1 MAAEGSVGPMGA
13 EADVVVVGLGGL
25 GSSAA
30 YWLAR
35 RGVRVVGLE
44 QFELGHVRGASHDH
58 SRIIRRSYH
67 TAHYARLT
75 ADAYAAWRAIE
86 ADAGEQLITVTGG
99 VDLFPLGSFIDP
111 HTYTSALTEARVPFE
126 WIDAA
131 EIRRRWPAF
140 DAGTL
145 MHGDVMGIATDGA
158 GIAPAARGTAAM
170 QRLAVHHG
178 AELRPNTVVRS
189 IRPVGGEVEVITDTG
204 AIRAGHVVLATDAWT
219 AKLLRSIDIELPM
232 MVTREQLSYFPHVDL
247 ERFAIGRLPVWIWMD
262 DPSFYGFPV
271 YGDTSAVKAAEDCG
285 GAETDADTRTFE
297 PDAGM
302 EHKLAS
308 FMQSMFGTGFGT
320 PRTTTCLYAMTS
332 DRDFLLDT
340 LPGLPQVSAALG
352 TGHGFK
358 FAAWFGQRLAAL
370 ACGEPAGP
378 ELEPFA
384 FTREAL
390 HRPIDRAN
398 WMV

>member
-1 MAAEGSVGPMGA
+1 MGA

-262 DPSFYGFPV
+262 DPSFYG
-271 YGDTSAVKAAEDCG
+271 
-285 GAETDADTRTFE
+285 
-297 PDAGM
+297 
-302 EHKLAS
+302 
-308 FMQSMFGTGFGT
+308 
-320 PRTTTCLYAMTS
+320 
-332 DRDFLLDT
+332 
-340 LPGLPQVSAALG
+340 
-352 TGHGFK
+352 
-358 FAAWFGQRLAAL
+358 
-370 ACGEPAGP
+370 
-378 ELEPFA
+378 
-384 FTREAL
+384 
-390 HRPIDRAN
+390 
-398 WMV
+398 

>member
-1 MAAEGSVGPMGA
+1 MAAEGSVGSVGA
-13 EADVVVVGLGGL
+13 EADVVVVGLGAL

-67 TAHYARLT
+67 TALYARLT
-75 ADAYAAWRAIE
+75 ADAYSAWQSLE

-99 VDLFPLGSFIDP
+99 VDLFPAGSFIDP

-140 DAGTL
+140 ADGTL

-158 GIAPAARGTAAM
+158 GIAPAARGTAVM
-170 QRLAVHHG
+170 QRMAAQHG
-178 AELRPNTVVRS
+178 ADLRAHTPVRS
-189 IRPVGGEVEVITDTG
+189 IRPVGGEVEVLTDAG
-204 AIRAGHVVLATDAWT
+204 ALRAGHVVLATDAWT
-219 AKLLRSIDIELPM
+219 AKLLRRVDIELPM
-232 MVTREQLSYFPHVDL
+232 MVTREQLSYFPHADL
-247 ERFAIGRLPVWIWMD
+247 DRFAVGRLPVWIWMD

-271 YGDTSAVKAAEDCG
+271 YGDTTAVKAAEDCG
-285 GAETDADTRTFE
+285 GPETDADTRTFE
-297 PDAGM
+297 PDPVM
-302 EHKLAS
+302 EHKLAT
-308 FMQSMFGTGFGT
+308 FMESMFGPGFGA
-320 PRTTTCLYAMTS
+320 PRSATCLYAMTS

-370 ACGEPAGP
+370 ACGEPAGAD
-378 ELEPFA
+378 LEPFA
-384 FTREAL
+384 FGREAL